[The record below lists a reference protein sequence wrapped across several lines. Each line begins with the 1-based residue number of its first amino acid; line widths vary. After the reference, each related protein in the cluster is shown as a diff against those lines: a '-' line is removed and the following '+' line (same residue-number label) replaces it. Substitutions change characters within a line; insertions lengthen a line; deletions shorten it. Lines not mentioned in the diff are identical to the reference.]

1 MELIEKVA
9 ETQRQSYITRQE
21 ALQEKMLKKEKR
33 AGKTRREIEVEQAK
47 RDAELAVDQKEEEE
61 NKLPITPIKYRIG
74 EEYDEH
80 VAKIRK
86 MDFQYE

>member
-47 RDAELAVDQKEEEE
+47 RDAELAVD
-61 NKLPITPIKYRIG
+61 
-74 EEYDEH
+74 
-80 VAKIRK
+80 
-86 MDFQYE
+86 